1 MYIASIG
8 VFPLAARNAMTY
20 EERNTYLPVM
30 KSLVKVM
37 ETRYPA
43 PEDVN
48 TLLVLS
54 RDLAKGLLKVKGG
67 ELPIPASFGDVNIA
81 DMLLYEGDAIVNVD
95 GLPHILTKYGE

>member
-1 MYIASIG
+1 M
-8 VFPLAARNAMTY
+8 AARNAMTY

-54 RDLAKGLLKVKGG
+54 RDLAKGLLKVKG
-67 ELPIPASFGDVNIA
+67 ELPIPAAFGGVLGFVDV
-81 DMLLYEGDAIVNVD
+81 LLDEGDAIVNVG
-95 GLPHILTKYGE
+95 GLPHVLTKYGE

>member
-1 MYIASIG
+1 
-8 VFPLAARNAMTY
+8 MTY

-48 TLLVLS
+48 NLLVLS
-54 RDLAKGLLKVKGG
+54 RDLATGLLKVKGV
-67 ELPIPASFGDVNIA
+67 ELPIPDAFGDVNIS
-81 DMLLYEGDAIVNVD
+81 DMLLDEGDAIVNVD
-95 GLPHILTKYGE
+95 GHPHILTKYGEQNQLFDNEIFLKVC

>member
-1 MYIASIG
+1 
-8 VFPLAARNAMTY
+8 MTY

-54 RDLAKGLLKVKGG
+54 RDLAKGLLKVK
-67 ELPIPASFGDVNIA
+67 LPIPESFGDVNIA
-81 DMLLYEGDAIVNVD
+81 DMLLDEGDAIVNVD
-95 GLPHILTKYGE
+95 GLPHILTKYGEQNQLFANEISLKVY